1 MADSYMCVCICIQHV
16 FIEHL
21 LCVKHCA
28 NCWGYNDKEERH
40 GLVDKL
46 GLLAN
51 TNNTNTVL
59 SLGFSIGLVVSS

>member
-1 MADSYMCVCICIQHV
+1 MAHSYIQHL

-40 GLVDKL
+40 GLTDKL
-46 GLLAN
+46 DLLAN
-51 TNNTNTVL
+51 KILLAL
-59 SLGFSIGLVVSS
+59 SLGFAIGLVIYS